1 MWGLFR
7 RWHDLYAHTEHRQ
20 QCYAYQINIKCLWI
34 RLQYLRHWLSV
45 CVWWLV
51 LGYSFQFI
59 HRYGLCLIHTL
70 RNRLISMRFGWH
82 QWNTPKR
89 ANPRHRRS
97 ILSRWSHKWSTVCGR
112 YTLPD
117 QFDFGVSPFD
127 RFFIQTKFIRSQ
139 CIPIHLQ
146 HSMRSPCRMC
156 HSWCFQCIEST
167 AK

>member
-1 MWGLFR
+1 MFMNSFTMPEALVECMCVMARSRLLFSIHSSVRLRGLCR
-7 RWHDLYAHTEHRQ
+7 
-20 QCYAYQINIKCLWI
+20 
-34 RLQYLRHWLSV
+34 
-45 CVWWLV
+45 
-51 LGYSFQFI
+51 
-59 HRYGLCLIHTL
+59 LCLIHTL

-97 ILSRWSHKWSTVCGR
+97 ILSRWSHKWSTVCDR

-127 RFFIQTKFIRSQ
+127 RFFIQTKLIRSQ